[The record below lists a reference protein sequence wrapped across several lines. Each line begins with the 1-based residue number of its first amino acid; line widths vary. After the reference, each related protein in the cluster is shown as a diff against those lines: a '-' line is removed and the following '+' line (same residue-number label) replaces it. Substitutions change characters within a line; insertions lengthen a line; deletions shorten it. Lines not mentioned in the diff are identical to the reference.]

1 MRLREPVEREPR
13 SRSRKRTSSTASTL
27 ERDLDAAGR
36 TCFDR
41 LRSWRSQQARDSG
54 VPAYVIF
61 HDATLHEIAQRRP
74 TTLHALAA
82 VPGVGEKKLET
93 YGEAVLEVVADE
105 G

>member
-1 MRLREPVEREPR
+1 M
-13 SRSRKRTSSTASTL
+13 
-27 ERDLDAAGR
+27 
-36 TCFDR
+36 
-41 LRSWRSQQARDSG
+41 
-54 VPAYVIF
+54 PAYVIF

-82 VPGVGEKKLET
+82 GPGVGEKKLET

>member
-1 MRLREPVEREPR
+1 MRRGAPV
-13 SRSRKRTSSTASTL
+13 SI
-27 ERDLDAAGR
+27 DCAAG
-36 TCFDR
+36 
-41 LRSWRSQQARDSG
+41 QQARDSG